1 MSANESTSIKI
12 PGYEIL
18 REIGQGGMAT
28 VYLARH
34 IKLEREVAL
43 KIMSPAL
50 AADPTFG
57 DRFSKEARIVAQ
69 LEHPGIVGIYDV
81 GNYGTYHYMSMQYVP
96 GGDLTEK
103 IKKGLSVKKS
113 LEILRKV
120 AVALDFAHRKGY
132 VHRDLKP
139 ENILFDEKG
148 RPMLTDFGIAKASNA
163 TTQMTQAGSAI
174 GTPRYM
180 SPEQARGQ
188 KADHRSD
195 LYSLGVILYE
205 MLTGRVPYDA
215 EDPLAIGIKHVTE
228 PVPTLP
234 PRFRHVQPLINKLMA
249 KNPEQRFQSAR
260 ELVQAID
267 RLTGERPVED
277 DEDVMVTGAHDR
289 IGVIPDKAK
298 PPSHFGR
305 IVFWSVFVLILLGLP
320 TLSYFKPGHIPYL
333 DQWVDEV
340 TGRAEARRLAEQKAA
355 EEAARLTRLLAL
367 QQQLAQAIQAPI
379 KSARQVTEALNTAK
393 RIQVLANNDVNSQT
407 LLHQLV
413 DHWLAEA
420 ERLIAANSFELA
432 DVVVASAQTLAP
444 ERREVSAMSTT
455 LVEAKQAWERA
466 QEEARIQAEVKK
478 RLEQEKAQ
486 KTAQIQAFL
495 QKAKEAEKAG
505 RYSDP
510 ENESAWYYYRQVLEL
525 EPGNEDARKG
535 ITGLVSVYLA
545 LASKAAKANKFVT
558 AEKYLARAFTIDPT
572 DTRIASAQKALAEQ
586 RQAIE
591 TAKAEKKLESSDA
604 SEPPAKVESEVDP
617 LKQLQ
622 IQVLLRGAQRA
633 MKAGRL
639 IPPQRNNALEKLARI
654 LKLDPAN
661 PEAKKGIRAIHNKLI
676 ALAQTA
682 EKNGNN
688 ERATVLYQAAD
699 KITKE
704 FPLLFQK

>member
-205 MLTGRVPYDA
+205 MLTGKVPYDA

-407 LLHQLV
+407 LLRQLV

-444 ERREVSAMSTT
+444 ERREVSAMSTK
-455 LVEAKQAWERA
+455 LVEAKQAWEQA

-486 KTAQIQAFL
+486 KAAQIKAFL

-505 RYSDP
+505 RYSEP

-535 ITGLVSVYLA
+535 IRGLVSVYLT
-545 LASKAAKANKFVT
+545 LASKAAKAKKFAT

-591 TAKAEKKLESSDA
+591 TAKAEKKPELGDA
-604 SEPPAKVESEVDP
+604 GEPPAKVESEVDP

-661 PEAKKGIRAIHNKLI
+661 PEAKKGIRAIHNKLL

-682 EKNGNN
+682 EKNGQNQ
-688 ERATVLYQAAD
+688 RATVLYQAAD